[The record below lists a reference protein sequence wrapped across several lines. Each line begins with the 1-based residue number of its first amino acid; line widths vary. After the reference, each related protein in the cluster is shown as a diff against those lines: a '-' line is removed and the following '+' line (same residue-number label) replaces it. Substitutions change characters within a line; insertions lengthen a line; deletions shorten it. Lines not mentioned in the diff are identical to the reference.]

1 MASRPPRFV
10 YFDMGNVLLF
20 FSHERQAEQVG
31 RVAGLAPADVLEL
44 LYRGYRDRAG
54 LHWAAECGQAPPTEL
69 HARFCDA
76 TRTQPERRAFELA
89 SNEIFWPN
97 TAVAPLVAQLR
108 IAGFRL
114 GVLSNT
120 SEGHWEYCLAR
131 YRVMELFHV
140 HALSFRLGAMK
151 PDERI
156 YAEAAR
162 LAGVQPD
169 EIFFTDD
176 RSDNVAAAQ
185 QAGWDAVVFESAR
198 QLYGELA
205 RRGIVLNY

>member
-1 MASRPPRFV
+1 MASRPPRFL

-31 RVAGLAPADVLEL
+31 RVAGVPAADVFDL
-44 LYRGYRDRAG
+44 LYQGYRDQTG
-54 LHWAAECGQAPPTEL
+54 LHWSAECGQVPPAEL
-69 HARFCDA
+69 HARFCD
-76 TRTQPERRAFELA
+76 TTGTHPDRGAFELA
-89 SNEIFWPN
+89 SNEIFWLN

-108 IAGFRL
+108 IAGCRL

-120 SEGHWEYCLAR
+120 SEGHWQYCLAR
-131 YRVMELFHV
+131 YRLLELFHV
-140 HALSFRLGAMK
+140 QALSFRIGAMK

-156 YAEAAR
+156 YAEATR
-162 LAGVQPD
+162 LAGVQPA

-176 RSDNVAAAQ
+176 RPDNVAAAQ
-185 QAGWDAVVFESAR
+185 RAGWDAVLFESGR
-198 QLYGELA
+198 QLFGELT